1 MRLLLRL
8 CRSQA
13 TFLIAKDQNSFYKIE
28 SAVYVKSRSEMQEE
42 MERKVINPASSAE
55 RAGHKALDAFLSR
68 KKALIG

>member
-1 MRLLLRL
+1 
-8 CRSQA
+8 
-13 TFLIAKDQNSFYKIE
+13 
-28 SAVYVKSRSEMQEE
+28 MQEE